1 MVKRGVK
8 ASNLAGIR
16 QRILTKFLQLVR
28 SPDHNPEIA
37 RFEKVFARFKEV
49 QVDEKYHLVNHETV
63 MAYFFDLKC
72 NSSFQQLPVPVL
84 HSARSGTR
92 KQPPSVE
99 FCMSCRRHLPKI
111 KFKSSKE
118 SSAAAAAAGETGGS
132 AGEGRPSTT
141 GTVSIGK
148 CVNCERLDNNAR
160 TRQDL
165 SVYKSMLN
173 RIRRDEE
180 ARFNMTSPIFQLQVK
195 KLKTIYLIHQ
205 Y

>member
-1 MVKRGVK
+1 MSKNPKMRVQ
-8 ASNLAGIR
+8 NFC
-16 QRILTKFLQLVR
+16 QIL
-28 SPDHNPEIA
+28 
-37 RFEKVFARFKEV
+37 
-49 QVDEKYHLVNHETV
+49 
-63 MAYFFDLKC
+63 YFP
-72 NSSFQQLPVPVL
+72 SQQLPVPVL

-92 KQPPSVE
+92 KTPTPVE
-99 FCMSCRRHLPKI
+99 FCTSCRRHLPKI

-118 SSAAAAAAGETGGS
+118 STAAAAAAGETGGS
-132 AGEGRPSTT
+132 AGEGRPATT

-180 ARFNMTSPIFQLQVK
+180 SRFNMTSPIFQLQVG
-195 KLKTIYLIHQ
+195 TIRNEVHVIIIMFFNIIFF
-205 Y
+205 

>member
-1 MVKRGVK
+1 MKK
-8 ASNLAGIR
+8 
-16 QRILTKFLQLVR
+16 
-28 SPDHNPEIA
+28 
-37 RFEKVFARFKEV
+37 
-49 QVDEKYHLVNHETV
+49 TV
-63 MAYFFDLKC
+63 VAYIFDLKW
-72 NSSFQQLPVPVL
+72 NSYFQQLPVPVL

-195 KLKTIYLIHQ
+195 RFLCLKYHYLRHRP
-205 Y
+205 

>member
-1 MVKRGVK
+1 MVN
-8 ASNLAGIR
+8 SLY
-16 QRILTKFLQLVR
+16 QFLYL
-28 SPDHNPEIA
+28 
-37 RFEKVFARFKEV
+37 
-49 QVDEKYHLVNHETV
+49 YL
-63 MAYFFDLKC
+63 
-72 NSSFQQLPVPVL
+72 QQLPVPVL

-92 KQPPSVE
+92 KTPTPVE
-99 FCMSCRRHLPKI
+99 FCTSCRRHLPKI

-118 SSAAAAAAGETGGS
+118 SSAAAAAAGETGES
-132 AGEGRPSTT
+132 AGERRPATT

-173 RIRRDEE
+173 RIRKDEE

-195 KLKTIYLIHQ
+195 TIYNIRCYSIISTFEHNYLLL
-205 Y
+205 

>member
-1 MVKRGVK
+1 MY
-8 ASNLAGIR
+8 LY
-16 QRILTKFLQLVR
+16 L
-28 SPDHNPEIA
+28 
-37 RFEKVFARFKEV
+37 
-49 QVDEKYHLVNHETV
+49 
-63 MAYFFDLKC
+63 
-72 NSSFQQLPVPVL
+72 QQLPVPVL

-92 KQPPSVE
+92 KTPTPVE
-99 FCMSCRRHLPKI
+99 FCTSCRRHLPKI

-118 SSAAAAAAGETGGS
+118 SSAAAAAAGETGES
-132 AGEGRPSTT
+132 AGERRPATT

-173 RIRRDEE
+173 RIRKDEE

-195 KLKTIYLIHQ
+195 MIYNIRCYLIRYTFEHN
-205 Y
+205 YLSL

>member
-1 MVKRGVK
+1 MY
-8 ASNLAGIR
+8 SI
-16 QRILTKFLQLVR
+16 
-28 SPDHNPEIA
+28 
-37 RFEKVFARFKEV
+37 KVFDWKGRKLFKLRLGNV
-49 QVDEKYHLVNHETV
+49 KNLCQFI
-63 MAYFFDLKC
+63 YFPSK
-72 NSSFQQLPVPVL
+72 QLPVPVL

-92 KQPPSVE
+92 KTPTPVE
-99 FCMSCRRHLPKI
+99 FCTSCRRHLPKI

-118 SSAAAAAAGETGGS
+118 STAAAAAAGETGGS
-132 AGEGRPSTT
+132 AGDGRPATT

-180 ARFNMTSPIFQLQVK
+180 AKFNMTSPIFQLQVK
-195 KLKTIYLIHQ
+195 KMDNNL
-205 Y
+205 